1 MDKIIDLEG
10 SEMPTGPGKIATA
23 HHEAGHAAM
32 SLWLHRPFK
41 TMSIVGD
48 EEAYGRVTSEPPKWF
63 QPDIDWGYRYR
74 RFMEAQ
80 IQILL
85 AGPQAEQ
92 RFTGKRNDDGAS
104 ADLRRVAVWASEL
117 HYSEKAQTA
126 LVAWLEAVVEE
137 TFEKKAF
144 TSVVET
150 LADVLLVRPTIG
162 YRKAKS
168 LVRDRL
174 PFTGW

>member
-1 MDKIIDLEG
+1 
-10 SEMPTGPGKIATA
+10 
-23 HHEAGHAAM
+23 
-32 SLWLHRPFK
+32 
-41 TMSIVGD
+41 MSIVGD
-48 EEAYGRVTSEPPKWF
+48 EEVSGRVASEPPKWF

-104 ADLRRVAVWASEL
+104 ADMSRVGRWALEL
-117 HYSEKAQTA
+117 HQSEKACTA
-126 LVAWLEAVVEE
+126 LVDWLEAVVEE
-137 TFEKKAF
+137 TFENKVF
-144 TSVVET
+144 TSFVDT
-150 LADVLLVRPTIG
+150 LADALLVRPTIG
-162 YRKAKS
+162 YRKARS

-174 PFTGW
+174 PFSPGW